1 MRQLKTFDQFAGT
14 AERSRVRFG
23 FGAKGSVVQLC
34 WTLTRVT
41 GEYFTENKMVNLF
54 IFLSLAGILL
64 MSSEIRQAS
73 SNRTHDGGSMV
84 WDLDNLERIGGNKA
98 SLLGSPVV
106 VETEKGR
113 AIAFDGIDDAI
124 IIEANPLAGATQFT
138 VEVIFRPDG
147 GGNAEQRFLHFQEKD
162 DRRVLL
168 ETRLTPENRWFLDT
182 FIKSGESE
190 ETLYSESFPHPIGV
204 WYHAALVY
212 QGNQMRHYINGALEL
227 SGTVDYLPVK
237 GGRTSIGCRLN
248 RVFWFKGAIKR
259 IRVTHRALS
268 PREFIRL

>member
-1 MRQLKTFDQFAGT
+1 
-14 AERSRVRFG
+14 
-23 FGAKGSVVQLC
+23 
-34 WTLTRVT
+34 
-41 GEYFTENKMVNLF
+41 
-54 IFLSLAGILL
+54 
-64 MSSEIRQAS
+64 
-73 SNRTHDGGSMV
+73 MV

-98 SLLGSPVV
+98 TVLGSPVV

-124 IIEANPLAGATQFT
+124 IIEANPLAGARQFT
-138 VEVIFRPDG
+138 VEAIFRPDAG
-147 GGNAEQRFLHFQEKD
+147 GDAEQRFLHVQETD

-168 ETRLTPENRWFLDT
+168 EIRLTQDNRWFLDT

-190 ETLYSESFPHPIGV
+190 ETLYSEIFPHPLGV

-212 QGNQMRHYINGALEL
+212 KGKQMWHYINGAQEL
-227 SGTVDYLPVK
+227 SGAVDYLPVK